1 MLHPSYKELF
11 QKINESK
18 EEDQP
23 EMTSRYTLVL
33 TAAKR
38 SRQIRSGSERVPY
51 SCIGRD
57 GDGYVA
63 AVAMTPDFGKE
74 IILTINAI
82 DGSVIDRE
90 LGY

>member
-38 SRQIRSGSERVPY
+38 SRQIRSGSEPLVEPMPKEK
-51 SCIGRD
+51 SLST
-57 GDGYVA
+57 
-63 AVAMTPDFGKE
+63 AV
-74 IILTINAI
+74 
-82 DGSVIDRE
+82 RE
-90 LGY
+90 LYAGQIHVTEKDIN